1 MRELANNA
9 LELVGLPFR
18 CAHGICAP
26 QEDCC
31 DSGGLTLSLR
41 CSAVCRAHKPLA

>member
-31 DSGGLTLSLR
+31 DS
-41 CSAVCRAHKPLA
+41 SARYSTVCLKRYG